1 MFGLSFLTPTLLKW
15 GGIAVAVLAVV
26 LYIGTLR
33 VERNH
38 YKSSALEWESKYTAY
53 RAAAE
58 SNANALKSS
67 NAALTL
73 QAKQSSIQVLQLQ
86 NDAKAKLLT
95 RISND
100 QVSANIR
107 VPASV
112 LQLQH
117 DTTTNPTDISKPA
130 GALGGHAADTQ
141 PAGSSDGTV
150 SDLLRAD
157 AINNAEL
164 NSCVDEVMKWNGFWN
179 TFVNNVKAVESV
191 QKN

>member
-1 MFGLSFLTPTLLKW
+1 MFGLSTVKL
-15 GGIAVAVLAVV
+15 IAIGLVVLACVAYV
-26 LYIGTLR
+26 TTLKIE
-33 VERNH
+33 VSH
-38 YKSSALEWESKYTAY
+38 YKKSAVEWESKYTEY

-73 QAKQSSIQVLQLQ
+73 QAKQSSIEVMKAQ
-86 NDAKAKLLT
+86 NDGKAKLLT

-130 GALGGHAADTQ
+130 DAIGGHAADTQ
-141 PAGSSDGTV
+141 QASDGTV

-164 NSCVDEVMKWNGFWN
+164 NSCVDEVIKWNGFWN
-179 TFVNNVKAVESV
+179 TFVNNVKAVEHA
-191 QKN
+191 QP

>member
-1 MFGLSFLTPTLLKW
+1 MFGLSTVKL
-15 GGIAVAVLAVV
+15 IAIGLVVLACIAYVT
-26 LYIGTLR
+26 TLKIE
-33 VERNH
+33 VSH
-38 YKSSALEWESKYTAY
+38 YKKSAVEWEGKYTAY

-117 DTTTNPTDISKPA
+117 DTTTNSTDISKPA
-130 GALGGHAADTQ
+130 DAIGGHAADTQ
-141 PAGSSDGTV
+141 QASSSDGTV